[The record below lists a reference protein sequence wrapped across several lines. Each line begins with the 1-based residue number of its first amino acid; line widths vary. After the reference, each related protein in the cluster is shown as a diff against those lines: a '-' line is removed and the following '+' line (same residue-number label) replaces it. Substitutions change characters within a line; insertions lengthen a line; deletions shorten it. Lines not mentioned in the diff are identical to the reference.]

1 MSEPMPH
8 LPQGDPASSLP
19 RHTTPTW
26 EVELL
31 ISGVALFAMLQL
43 PGWLDDKLFALQP
56 RFGAGWEMPVLM
68 IYLYLKSAAV
78 ILAVTFALHLLL
90 RAQWIAIVGMHSVFP
105 DGIRWDRLR
114 MGPVRREVEMR
125 HYGSAAASTD
135 RADNR
140 ATILFSI
147 GVMLASNLL
156 LIIVLLVVAFALA
169 LAVAKFLGLGVDVGS
184 LFVYCVVV
192 LMLPALVLN
201 VIDRRFGAGLQAGGI
216 ARRGLA
222 AVLGFYSRTGLMSRS
237 SNPVLSLLS
246 SHGGERLAVALTM
259 IVIAVVSAGV
269 MLGLNSMQDPGRL
282 GSYSMFPNFSDG
294 SRTVEGAHYDDQRDP
309 ARDDATP
316 FIQSAVV
323 SGPYLRLIVPYQP
336 DGDTNALRR
345 NCPGASA
352 LAGDA
357 RATVLL
363 ACLQRVHAVTIDG
376 SPLPSPRYELGS
388 DARTDRPAL
397 VAMIDVRSLVPGRHE
412 LEVAHAP
419 EGGDRKDAGKRWQI
433 PFWR

>member
-1 MSEPMPH
+1 
-8 LPQGDPASSLP
+8 
-19 RHTTPTW
+19 
-26 EVELL
+26 
-31 ISGVALFAMLQL
+31 
-43 PGWLDDKLFALQP
+43 
-56 RFGAGWEMPVLM
+56 
-68 IYLYLKSAAV
+68 
-78 ILAVTFALHLLL
+78 
-90 RAQWIAIVGMHSVFP
+90 
-105 DGIRWDRLR
+105 
-114 MGPVRREVEMR
+114 
-125 HYGSAAASTD
+125 
-135 RADNR
+135 
-140 ATILFSI
+140 
-147 GVMLASNLL
+147 
-156 LIIVLLVVAFALA
+156 
-169 LAVAKFLGLGVDVGS
+169 
-184 LFVYCVVV
+184 
-192 LMLPALVLN
+192 
-201 VIDRRFGAGLQAGGI
+201 
-216 ARRGLA
+216 
-222 AVLGFYSRTGLMSRS
+222 
-237 SNPVLSLLS
+237 
-246 SHGGERLAVALTM
+246 
-259 IVIAVVSAGV
+259 
-269 MLGLNSMQDPGRL
+269 MQDPGRL